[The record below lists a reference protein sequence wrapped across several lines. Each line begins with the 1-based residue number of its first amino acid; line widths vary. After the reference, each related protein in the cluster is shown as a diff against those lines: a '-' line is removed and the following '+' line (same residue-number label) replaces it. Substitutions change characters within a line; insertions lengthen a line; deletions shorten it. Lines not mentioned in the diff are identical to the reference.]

1 MSNLEIVTLKNNIK
15 YDFTV
20 NDIKNKIVNRINEL
34 GLNNIKYK
42 HDNEFLVLICNL
54 IEFLVKKT
62 DKINK
67 ADLCFSIYCELFDLD
82 RSNDDEKLMLTHNIN
97 FIYDN
102 KSIKKISKWKLF
114 KCSVSEYF
122 KKK

>member
-1 MSNLEIVTLKNNIK
+1 MSNLEIVGLKNNIK

-20 NDIKNKIVNRINEL
+20 NDIKNQIVNRINQL

-54 IEFLVKKT
+54 IEFLVQKK
-62 DKINK
+62 DKITK
-67 ADLCFSIYCELFDLD
+67 SDLCYLIYSEIFDLD
-82 RSNDDEKLMLTHNIN
+82 RSNEDEKIMLKHNID
-97 FIYDN
+97 FIHAN
-102 KSIKKISKWKLF
+102 GSIKKISKWKLF
-114 KCSVSEYF
+114 RCGLKEFF

>member
-1 MSNLEIVTLKNNIK
+1 MSLEIVSLKNNIK

-20 NDIKNKIVNRINEL
+20 NDIKNKIVNRVNEL

-67 ADLCFSIYCELFDLD
+67 SDLCYTIFCEIFDLD
-82 RSNDDEKLMLTHNIN
+82 RSNDDEKLMLKHNIN

>member
-1 MSNLEIVTLKNNIK
+1 MSLEIVGLKNNIK

-62 DKINK
+62 DKITK
-67 ADLCFSIYCELFDLD
+67 SDLAFSIYCEIFDID
-82 RSNDDEKLMLTHNIN
+82 KNSEDEKLMLKHNIN

-102 KSIKKISKWKLF
+102 GSIKKISKWKLF
-114 KCSVSEYF
+114 KCGLKEFF

>member
-1 MSNLEIVTLKNNIK
+1 MSNLEIVGLKNNIK

-54 IEFLVKKT
+54 IEFLVNKK
-62 DKINK
+62 DKITK
-67 ADLCFSIYCELFDLD
+67 SDLAFSIYCEIFDID
-82 RSNDDEKLMLTHNIN
+82 KTSEDEKLMLKHNIN

-102 KSIKKISKWKLF
+102 GSIKKISKWKLF
-114 KCSVSEYF
+114 KCGLKEIF

>member
-1 MSNLEIVTLKNNIK
+1 MSNLEIVGLKNNIK
-15 YDFTV
+15 YDFTL
-20 NDIKNKIVNRINEL
+20 NDIKNQIINRINQL

-54 IEFLVKKT
+54 IEFLVSKK

-67 ADLCFSIYCELFDLD
+67 SDLCYMIYYEIFDLD
-82 RSNDDEKLMLTHNIN
+82 KTNEDEKIMLKHNID
-97 FIYDN
+97 FIHAN
-102 KSIKKISKWKLF
+102 GSIKKISKWKLF
-114 KCSVSEYF
+114 KCGFYEFF

>member
-34 GLNNIKYK
+34 GLNSIKYK
-42 HDNEFLVLICNL
+42 NDNEFLVLICNL
-54 IEFLVKKT
+54 IEYLVQKK

-67 ADLCFSIYCELFDLD
+67 SDLAFSIYCEIFDID
-82 RSNDDEKLMLTHNIN
+82 KTSEDEKLMLKHNIN
-97 FIYDN
+97 YIHDN
-102 KSIKKISKWKLF
+102 KLIKRVSQWKLF
-114 KCSVSEYF
+114 CTGLKEVF

>member
-1 MSNLEIVTLKNNIK
+1 MSLEIVTLKNNLK
-15 YDFTV
+15 YDY
-20 NDIKNKIVNRINEL
+20 NIQNIQNQIINRINEL
-34 GLNNIKYK
+34 KLNNNKYK

>member
-1 MSNLEIVTLKNNIK
+1 MSLEIVGLKNNIK

-54 IEFLVKKT
+54 IEFLVNKK
-62 DKINK
+62 DKITK
-67 ADLCFSIYCELFDLD
+67 SDLAFSIYCEIFDID
-82 RSNDDEKLMLTHNIN
+82 KTSEDEKLMLKHNIN

-102 KSIKKISKWKLF
+102 GSIKKISKWKLF
-114 KCSVSEYF
+114 KCGLKEIF

>member
-1 MSNLEIVTLKNNIK
+1 MSLEIVGLKNNIK

-54 IEFLVKKT
+54 IEFLVQKK
-62 DKINK
+62 DKITK
-67 ADLCFSIYCELFDLD
+67 SDLAFSIYCEIFDID
-82 RSNDDEKLMLTHNIN
+82 KTSEDEKLMLKHNIN

-102 KSIKKISKWKLF
+102 GSIKKINHWKLF
-114 KCSVSEYF
+114 KCGLKEIF

>member
-1 MSNLEIVTLKNNIK
+1 MSLEIVGLKNNIK

-20 NDIKNKIVNRINEL
+20 NDIKNKIVNRVNEL

-54 IEFLVKKT
+54 IEFLVQKK
-62 DKINK
+62 DKITK
-67 ADLCFSIYCELFDLD
+67 SDLCYLIYAEIFDLD
-82 RSNDDEKLMLTHNIN
+82 RSNEDEKIMLKHNID
-97 FIYDN
+97 FIHAN
-102 KSIKKISKWKLF
+102 GSIKKISKWKLF
-114 KCSVSEYF
+114 KCGVYEFF